1 MADFV
6 AILNKTIDGLGDR
19 NTQEMRDK
27 VYERAKKAVA
37 DKLAAIS
44 PAPTAAQSARQFK
57 LLDDA
62 IATIEASY
70 APPPVKEVS
79 APQIK
84 AATTD
89 PLADFLASVES
100 EDAKQEMPSAAPKRA
115 ADAYSSTVSAIPK
128 PANTPTAS
136 VNSGDPVLGLDG
148 PEQLS
153 IPGSDLPRR
162 TAKKRSSSGLLF
174 GLLGLLVIGGAG
186 YAGYLYKDQIQT
198 YLGTSMEKAPAAQT
212 PAAQVEPVKEP
223 EKPADTPDVATA
235 EPAAPATA
243 DPAAPAEPAA
253 QAETPKL
260 TQRLNADGTE
270 VDAGPG
276 AKPSD
281 VGEGATVAAA
291 TTPAA
296 ETPAVPAP
304 AAGATDPAVPAEPTP
319 AAPAQTIA
327 VGQKAIFYEEKTGTE
342 QGTADQGAV
351 VWSVVQDSPGLDQPP
366 EPAIRGEINVPDKGL
381 KVRLTIKRNLDKS
394 LPASHIIEMLFTTP
408 PDFAGGPIENVQRFA
423 MKDTEQAPGN
433 PLVGVPA
440 SFGDGFFLIALTDE
454 KSAIETNLSLLT
466 KQQWID
472 VPVAY
477 GSGRRALL
485 SFEKGIPGDKVFE
498 EVLKSWEAKAAGAG

>member
-6 AILNKTIDGLGDR
+6 AVLNKTIEGLGDR
-19 NTQEMRDK
+19 NTQDMRQK
-27 VYERAKKAVA
+27 IYERAKKAVA

-62 IATIEASY
+62 IVTVEERYVRPPILEVP
-70 APPPVKEVS
+70 APE
-79 APQIK
+79 IK
-84 AATTD
+84 AASSD
-89 PLADFLASVES
+89 PLADFLASVEKDNVKPVVVS
-100 EDAKQEMPSAAPKRA
+100 SIEPAVRAPSLPKLA
-115 ADAYSSTVSAIPK
+115 T
-128 PANTPTAS
+128 TPTVAVPS
-136 VNSGDPVLGLDG
+136 IDPVLGLDG
-148 PEQLS
+148 HEQLS
-153 IPGSDLPRR
+153 IPGSDISSRPV
-162 TAKKRSSSGLLF
+162 KKSSSSGLLF
-174 GLLGLLVIGGAG
+174 GVLGLLLIGGAG

-198 YLGTSMEKAPAAQT
+198 YLGTSTEKVPAVVT
-212 PAAQVEPVKEP
+212 PAAKVEPTKKP
-223 EKPADTPDVATA
+223 EKVAETTDVAAADPTTPATTDPVKPADAN
-235 EPAAPATA
+235 
-243 DPAAPAEPAA
+243 
-253 QAETPKL
+253 ETPKL

-276 AKPSD
+276 AKPTD

-291 TTPAA
+291 TTPATDTPVV
-296 ETPAVPAP
+296 ETPTPAVTTEPKP
-304 AAGATDPAVPAEPTP
+304 AAA
-319 AAPAQTIA
+319 AQTIA

-366 EPAIRGEINVPDKGL
+366 EPAIRGEINVPDRGI

-394 LPASHIIEMLFTTP
+394 LPASHIVEMLFTTP
-408 PDFAGGPIENVQRFA
+408 ADFVGGPIESVQRFA

-454 KSAIETNLSLLT
+454 KSAIETNMSLLT
-466 KQQWID
+466 KQQWFDI
-472 VPVAY
+472 PVAY

-485 SFEKGIPGDKVFE
+485 SFEKGIPGDKVFQ
-498 EVLKSWEAKAAGAG
+498 EVIKSWEAKTVTGG